1 MNGDSDLGHS
11 LYESLASP
19 LTKAYR
25 VGGFGLAFLLL
36 GASLMLTA
44 VIGRWGWPSYA
55 AGIAGFVLVLIP
67 AYFFYIKEI
76 RPIGRA
82 QRAVEQNKE
91 LIDAVD
97 HTLQSMLML
106 CLSLQGLL
114 LVHAEQVNA
123 VLSTSRAQLRA
134 LPPPL
139 GMLADRP
146 VLKNAN
152 AFSQAVVAMATGLG
166 SVLGE
171 VKQALIDAD
180 PGRLRRYLADLDQL
194 GIELKSL
201 ASEAG
206 LAQAPDPG

>member
-1 MNGDSDLGHS
+1 MDSGSDLGHS

-67 AYFFYIKEI
+67 AYFFYVKEV
-76 RPIGRA
+76 RPIG
-82 QRAVEQNKE
+82 
-91 LIDAVD
+91 
-97 HTLQSMLML
+97 
-106 CLSLQGLL
+106 
-114 LVHAEQVNA
+114 
-123 VLSTSRAQLRA
+123 RAQLRA

-146 VLKNAN
+146 VLKNAH
-152 AFSQAVVAMATGLG
+152 AFSQAIVVMATGLG

-180 PGRLRRYLADLDQL
+180 PGRLKRYLAELDRL
-194 GIELKSL
+194 GIELRSL
-201 ASEAG
+201 ASETG
-206 LAQAPDPG
+206 LAQPPDPG